1 MKKLLLSIFC
11 LFSIMGYA
19 AAEEV
24 KFDFTAPS
32 KLTPSITDAMF
43 QTTTTEGAY
52 EFATSGTTFN
62 INGITINTTDGSTVS
77 RIWKAASGKYDL
89 RLYKTAT
96 MTITAPEGATITS
109 IAFTGGTVDSFS
121 ADNGTLDGKNWT
133 GSASKIVFTWS
144 SSAKTQKIND
154 ITVAY
159 TGTATGGGEGEGEGG
174 GETVEPDPEQPEVEV
189 QVQDISAIIAAGAG
203 VAKTEAL
210 IVATYAK
217 GFLLSDGDAEILVY
231 LGTEHN
237 YKVGN
242 YVTVTGNTSMYG
254 GLLQFAQPTVELVEN
269 EIYEVEYPA
278 ATTMTGDAMDDYLN
292 APAIKY
298 VEYTGKL
305 TISGN
310 YYNVAVEGASTA
322 IASIQYPNEGL
333 VPAELNNA
341 TIKVTGYT
349 IGFSGGKYINT
360 MATKVELIEE
370 GEPEPEEPITGEI
383 LTVSQALAAFAN
395 NQTGKISIKG
405 YIVGAIDGKSIS
417 ENANFSA
424 SVTTNTNIMIAE
436 DADETDIDK
445 CIPVQLPSGNI
456 RNELNL
462 VDNSGHY
469 KKEVILEGSLEKY
482 FGVAGLKSTSK
493 YQFTTTTEIENID
506 AEVAETVIYDLT
518 GRRVEEITSAGIY
531 IVNGVKKVVR

>member
-11 LFSIMGYA
+11 LFGIMGYA

-52 EFATSGTTFN
+52 EFATSETTFN

-96 MTITAPEGATITS
+96 ITIAAPEGVTITS
-109 IAFTGGTVDSFS
+109 IAFNGGTVDSFS
-121 ADNGTLDGKNWT
+121 ADNGTLSGKNWT

-154 ITVAY
+154 ITVTY
-159 TGTATGGGEGEGEGG
+159 TGGGIVTPEPEEPEQPGEGEGE
-174 GETVEPDPEQPEVEV
+174 EEEEVEIE
-189 QVQDISAIIAAGAG
+189 DIEVVLAAGAADK
-203 VAKTEAL
+203 AKVQGT

-217 GFLLSDGDAEILVY
+217 GFLLHDNTGDILVY
-231 LGTEHN
+231 LNNTHEYN
-237 YKVGN
+237 VGN
-242 YVTVTGNTSMYG
+242 VVTVAGATSIYG
-254 GLLQFAQPTVELVEN
+254 GLLQFGSAPTVELVDN
-269 EIYEVEYPA
+269 
-278 ATTMTGDAMDDYLN
+278 ATVTEPTPVTIDGSGMDGYLD
-292 APAIKY
+292 APAIRY
-298 VEYTGKL
+298 VVYTGKL

-310 YYNVAVEGASTA
+310 YYNVAVEGATKTT
-322 IASIQYPNEGL
+322 ASIQYPNTGL
-333 VPAELNNA
+333 VPAEYNNG
-341 TIKVTGYT
+341 TVKVTGYL
-349 IGFSGGKYINT
+349 IGISGSKYVST

-370 GEPEPEEPITGEI
+370 GEEEPEEPITGEI

-395 NQTGKISIKG
+395 NQTGKILIKG

-493 YQFTTTTEIENID
+493 YQFTNTTAIENVETE
-506 AEVAETVIYDLT
+506 AENAVIYDLT
-518 GRRVEEITSAGIY
+518 GRRIDEITEAGIY
-531 IVNGVKKVVR
+531 IINGVKKIVR